1 LRRCLRSKLFK
12 SVILCIGYE
21 VFILT
26 SVENQLLLISY
37 ITLAAVIAMIYGMR
51 RIFIL
56 ERKIV
61 RLEKFIL
68 PGKKPKVESVIK
80 AKKRRKK

>member
-1 LRRCLRSKLFK
+1 M
-12 SVILCIGYE
+12 
-21 VFILT
+21 FILT